1 MESAL
6 VAREDDPVW
15 KKVVT
20 TLRAEDIY
28 DMSEKFDNRVSDY
41 TGEDEE
47 EALLSMYKE
56 VDKCQNK
63 VEVERMKVKEA
74 KDILELIRDNIEMP
88 IPKVTRTGLAIT
100 ALTGGID
107 ALESVDA
114 LKKKFID
121 GMNVHR
127 QGDDA
132 DDGIECP
139 FCGYEVAR
147 NDDYQEMR
155 PKHCPECGTKLIY

>member
-6 VAREDDPVW
+6 VAREDNPVW

-47 EALLSMYKE
+47 EDLLSMYKE

-63 VEVERMKVKEA
+63 VEVEEMS
-74 KDILELIRDNIEMP
+74 ELIKRQD
-88 IPKVTRTGLAIT
+88 AINAVMQNYCYESDRMT
-100 ALTGGID
+100 ALQELPVITDEKIRNEAIINYSVAVLAEVTERAKQED
-107 ALESVDA
+107 APIYEGDKEVDQWVRLSDVEEA
-114 LKKKFID
+114 INKYL
-121 GMNVHR
+121 N
-127 QGDDA
+127 
-132 DDGIECP
+132 
-139 FCGYEVAR
+139 
-147 NDDYQEMR
+147 
-155 PKHCPECGTKLIY
+155 

>member
-63 VEVERMKVKEA
+63 VEVEEMS
-74 KDILELIRDNIEMP
+74 ELIKRQD
-88 IPKVTRTGLAIT
+88 AINAVMQNYCYESDRMT
-100 ALTGGID
+100 ALQELPVITDEKIRNE
-107 ALESVDA
+107 AIVLA
-114 LKKKFID
+114 
-121 GMNVHR
+121 
-127 QGDDA
+127 
-132 DDGIECP
+132 
-139 FCGYEVAR
+139 EVAER
-147 NDDYQEMR
+147 AKQEDA
-155 PKHCPECGTKLIY
+155 PIYEGDKEVDQWVRLSDVEDAINKYLN

>member
-63 VEVERMKVKEA
+63 VEVEEMS
-74 KDILELIRDNIEMP
+74 ELIKRQD
-88 IPKVTRTGLAIT
+88 AINAVMQNYCYESDRMT
-100 ALTGGID
+100 ALQELPVITDEKIRNE
-107 ALESVDA
+107 AIINYSVA
-114 LKKKFID
+114 VL
-121 GMNVHR
+121 
-127 QGDDA
+127 A
-132 DDGIECP
+132 
-139 FCGYEVAR
+139 EVAER
-147 NDDYQEMR
+147 AKQED
-155 PKHCPECGTKLIY
+155 PPIYEGDKENQWVRLADVENALNKYLNI

>member
-1 MESAL
+1 MESAF

-63 VEVERMKVKEA
+63 VEVEKMS
-74 KDILELIRDNIEMP
+74 ELIKRQD
-88 IPKVTRTGLAIT
+88 AINAVMQNYCYESDRMT
-100 ALTGGID
+100 ALQELPVITDEKIRNEAIINYSVAVLAEVTERAKQED
-107 ALESVDA
+107 APIYEGDKEVDQWVRLSDVEESINKY
-114 LKKKFID
+114 L
-121 GMNVHR
+121 N
-127 QGDDA
+127 
-132 DDGIECP
+132 
-139 FCGYEVAR
+139 
-147 NDDYQEMR
+147 
-155 PKHCPECGTKLIY
+155 

>member
-63 VEVERMKVKEA
+63 VEVEEMS
-74 KDILELIRDNIEMP
+74 ELIKRQD
-88 IPKVTRTGLAIT
+88 AINAVMQNYCYESDRMT
-100 ALTGGID
+100 ALQELPVITDEKIRNE
-107 ALESVDA
+107 AIINYSVA
-114 LKKKFID
+114 VL
-121 GMNVHR
+121 
-127 QGDDA
+127 A
-132 DDGIECP
+132 
-139 FCGYEVAR
+139 EVAER
-147 NDDYQEMR
+147 AKQEDA
-155 PKHCPECGTKLIY
+155 PIYEGDKEVDQWVCLSDVEDAINKYLN

>member
-63 VEVERMKVKEA
+63 VEVEKMS
-74 KDILELIRDNIEMP
+74 ELIKRQDAINAVMQNYCYESDRMTAVQELPVITDEKIRNEAIINYSVAVLAEVTERAKQEDAP
-88 IPKVTRTGLAIT
+88 IYEGDKEVDQWVRLSDVEEAINKY
-100 ALTGGID
+100 L
-107 ALESVDA
+107 
-114 LKKKFID
+114 
-121 GMNVHR
+121 N
-127 QGDDA
+127 
-132 DDGIECP
+132 
-139 FCGYEVAR
+139 
-147 NDDYQEMR
+147 
-155 PKHCPECGTKLIY
+155 